1 MEKMNKC
8 GRLCYCPPIEN
19 ASVETAAL
27 KSPLALF
34 LVGRDSIP
42 ENGMSGKK
50 KPDLPQRSFFFS
62 DAQWGMRKCDEQ
74 MRIADGRNPIPPLRN
89 SSPTRV
95 LLHEPAIRFTRRSQ

>member
-1 MEKMNKC
+1 MADC
-8 GRLCYCPPIEN
+8 VIVLSIEN
-19 ASVETAAL
+19 APVETAAL

-50 KPDLPQRSFFFS
+50 PELPHRSFFFS

-74 MRIADGRNPIPPLRN
+74 MRIADERNPIPPLRN

-95 LLHEPAIRFTRRSQ
+95 LLHEPAIRLTRRTQ